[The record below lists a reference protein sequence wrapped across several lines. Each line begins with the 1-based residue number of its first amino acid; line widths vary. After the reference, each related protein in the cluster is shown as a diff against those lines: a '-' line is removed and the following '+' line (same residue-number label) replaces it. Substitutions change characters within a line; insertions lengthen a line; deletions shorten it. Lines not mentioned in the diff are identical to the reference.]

1 MSNSKPDILK
11 IAKAKIKSGKIDSI
25 FETQLI
31 AIDKIETLIK
41 VTALN
46 YISNSGASITR
57 QIQMLAM
64 AGLTIKEIS
73 EVTNISQKHV
83 KKFIK

>member
-31 AIDKIETLIK
+31 TIDKIETLIK

-46 YISNSGASITR
+46 YVSTSGASITR
-57 QIQMLAM
+57 QVQMLAM
-64 AGLTIKEIS
+64 VGLTIKEIS
-73 EVTNISQKHV
+73 EVTNIPQKHV